1 MMDTYIVSKLSNIS
15 IPTESTIIY
24 IEDGLNIAPLASDF
38 IFVDKSLS
46 PGQKKAIIERLGLFA
61 NVITLQKD
69 DTKIILISG
78 FNLNKDVSYSTTTSG
93 SLAQDVLAHATLDV
107 EKIARIAYEKTNH
120 NLLNVDN
127 ADSFASSNIWRKV
140 VNNIN
145 EDYDTINLMNI
156 LVEDFFIY
164 FSNKYEELESIVVDT
179 NFKNIVLKNIIQCG
193 FKITENYFTN
203 DFGII
208 AKLI

>member
-1 MMDTYIVSKLSNIS
+1 MMDTYIISKSSNIS
-15 IPTESTIIY
+15 IPTEANIIY
-24 IEDGLNIAPLASDF
+24 FEDGLNIAPLANEF
-38 IFVDKSLS
+38 IFVDKSLA
-46 PGQKKAIIERLGLFA
+46 PNQKKAIVEHLGLYA
-61 NVITLQKD
+61 NVISLQKD
-69 DTKIILISG
+69 DSKIVLVSG
-78 FNLNKDVSYSTTTSG
+78 FNSNKEVAYSTTSSG
-93 SLAQDVLAHATLDV
+93 SVAQDVLAHATLDV
-107 EKIARIAYEKTNH
+107 EKIARVAYEKTSH
-120 NLLNVDN
+120 KLLNVDN

-145 EDYDTINLMNI
+145 EDYETVDLMNI

-208 AKLI
+208 AKII